1 MTRDAERIVDLYDR
15 HAAVWDQD
23 RSKSLFEKP
32 WLDRFLALLPA
43 GGSILD
49 IGCGSAE
56 PIAQYLIATGHDVT
70 GADSSP
76 AMIALCRRRF
86 PGHGWVVA
94 DMRSLSLDRRFDGIL
109 AWTASSISPAMISA
123 GCFRSSARTPRRGRR

>member
-1 MTRDAERIVDLYDR
+1 MTSDAERIVDLYDR
-15 HAAVWDQD
+15 HAGVWDQD

-56 PIAQYLIATGHDVT
+56 PIARYLVAAGYDVT

-76 AMIALCRRRF
+76 AMIALCQRRF
-86 PGHGWVVA
+86 PSHGWVVQPW
-94 DMRSLSLDRRFDGIL
+94 LG
-109 AWTASSISPAMISA
+109 
-123 GCFRSSARTPRRGRR
+123 GRRHAHVVPRPALRR